1 MFKNN
6 NLLKIN
12 LDLYKS
18 ILQNQKNLKIQNRN
32 MLILSEFV
40 DKIVF
45 VYNGKTY
52 KKIKIT
58 SDMIGTKFG
67 EYVFTRKKCVHKV
80 KNLKKKKKK

>member
-12 LDLYKS
+12 LNLYKS

-45 VYNGKTY
+45 IYNGKTY

-80 KNLKKKKKK
+80 KSLKKKKKK

>member
-1 MFKNN
+1 
-6 NLLKIN
+6 
-12 LDLYKS
+12 
-18 ILQNQKNLKIQNRN
+18 

-45 VYNGKTY
+45 IYNGKTY

-80 KNLKKKKKK
+80 KSLKKKKKK

>member
-80 KNLKKKKKK
+80 KNLKKKRKK